1 MNVQVVILVV
11 VCGMCLT
18 NGDILEYFK
27 AHNWTSVETMPWL
40 TNDSGLRESEYLFQ
54 KANISESFLPRL
66 CVSSF
71 VKAYNLDYMNSSHSI
86 LIQGF
91 EIIFV
96 GPPETDPGIY
106 LLLGAHSLIVVWCT
120 CLLTVHFL
128 RLRHKPGLVSRDYD
142 NLSESNKT
150 LQVLERNLSS
160 EIDSYESSSDSS
172 ITSYEDDDGGDGDNN
187 GDPLLDTNT
196 YMLNWDELT
205 KSVIRSGAAGLLFS
219 ASTFSLFVSLLSE
232 SYFAELNYLRKEVSR
247 TTEKLSRVEN
257 LRKQC
262 QSVCSHNNNKR
273 FMDYVNSVKVEMSD
287 QKYELESFITRWN
300 NILDA
305 IRTVSLMFAESNDN
319 GIHITTNSASSE
331 TIFSSLSDVT
341 EDEQTAILPKDDS
354 KGDIPSDQLVS
365 QEYFVDNEIENC
377 ISVEMK
383 SPTEIETTNDA
394 AENRIHSSDGG
405 VANISNEISH
415 DENTEEQQPCSYLH
429 VTKIPTLSS
438 RSSISSETSPN
449 MLTFGSSQ
457 IKRHSLSNSGSL
469 LPSPSVVY
477 IHPAECLNRTP
488 LTDQDN
494 SMHHFR
500 VVSSDKQRTPFS
512 NLNNASADAQH
523 SRLPKP
529 KYVNK

>member
-1 MNVQVVILVV
+1 
-11 VCGMCLT
+11 
-18 NGDILEYFK
+18 
-27 AHNWTSVETMPWL
+27 
-40 TNDSGLRESEYLFQ
+40 
-54 KANISESFLPRL
+54 
-66 CVSSF
+66 
-71 VKAYNLDYMNSSHSI
+71 
-86 LIQGF
+86 
-91 EIIFV
+91 
-96 GPPETDPGIY
+96 
-106 LLLGAHSLIVVWCT
+106 
-120 CLLTVHFL
+120 
-128 RLRHKPGLVSRDYD
+128 
-142 NLSESNKT
+142 
-150 LQVLERNLSS
+150 
-160 EIDSYESSSDSS
+160 
-172 ITSYEDDDGGDGDNN
+172 
-187 GDPLLDTNT
+187 
-196 YMLNWDELT
+196 
-205 KSVIRSGAAGLLFS
+205 
-219 ASTFSLFVSLLSE
+219 
-232 SYFAELNYLRKEVSR
+232 
-247 TTEKLSRVEN
+247 
-257 LRKQC
+257 
-262 QSVCSHNNNKR
+262 
-273 FMDYVNSVKVEMSD
+273 MDYVNSVKVEMSD

-500 VVSSDKQRTPFS
+500 VVSSGKSRAKTKTQ
-512 NLNNASADAQH
+512 SALAGLQFPVGRVH
-523 SRLPKP
+523 RLPRKGNYAERVGAGAPVYLAAVLEYLAAEVLELTGNAARDNKKTRIIPRHLQLVIRNDEELNKLLGGVTIAQGGVQPNIQAVLLP
-529 KYVNK
+529 KKTDKVRPSICESYWPTLSLL